1 MSKVIQTSLN
11 FLLGKESSEKK
22 TSKNFE
28 TKMNSVSKFN
38 YKFLAVFVGISSFLA
53 LPLVS
58 ISSAHAS
65 SSFEYQVQV
74 NTSLNVAVSSPTV
87 SLTLNPSITPFAS
100 TDLDVTVGTNNPWGY
115 RLYINA
121 DSTDLLNDTYADDA
135 YINTLSSSATESTF
149 TANKWGYRISKLST
163 GVTADDSITDTD
175 TKTNFYPFVS
185 DTLVG
190 QTSVPSNEA
199 NTKLTFGAKVNYER
213 PAGVYTLDF
222 TFRTVPTVTTLSMQD
237 LDGDVC
243 TTTPTIVTDSRD
255 GQSYAIARLE
265 DGKCWML
272 QNLKLGKNTDSIT
285 LTDADTNLAEGG
297 SFVLDNKR
305 TTSSTPVMP
314 GETVVVDGTNVH
326 NVYDHSAYLCT
337 DDYGCYYNW
346 YTATAGSGT
355 AATISSETSTVD
367 YSICPAGWTLP
378 TAEPLDSD
386 WTNLMRAYGLY
397 DGVHSSAEVAE
408 AVLVADPTTTT
419 ENINGQYIPGFLLG
433 AFYNGGGVYRVG
445 TGAYWSKTPVSSR
458 AQAMVGGFYLNGS
471 TGIVTVGSNKMNGNS
486 IRCLL
491 SES

>member
-28 TKMNSVSKFN
+28 TKMNSVSKFD
-38 YKFLAVFVGISSFLA
+38 YKLLAVFVGISSFLV
-53 LPLVS
+53 LPLIS
-58 ISSAHAS
+58 ISSASAS
-65 SSFEYQVQV
+65 SSFEYQVNV

-121 DSTDLLNDTYADDA
+121 DSTDLTNDTYADDA
-135 YINTLSSSATESTF
+135 YINTLSSSAAESTF
-149 TANKWGYRISKLST
+149 IANKWGYRISELST

-185 DTLVG
+185 DTLIG

-222 TFRTVPTVTTLSMQD
+222 TFKTVPTVTTLSMQD

-272 QNLKLGKNTDSIT
+272 QNLKLGKTADNIALTSADSNVDTGGFT
-285 LTDADTNLAEGG
+285 LSANEAGAEGK
-297 SFVLDNKR
+297 FPYVTR
-305 TTSSTPVMP
+305 TDD
-314 GETVVVDGTNVH
+314 TVAGDT
-326 NVYDHSAYLCT
+326 VYVKDKSEYYCT

-346 YTATAGSGT
+346 YTATAGSGKGEGST
-355 AATISSETSTVD
+355 ATGPNVTVD
-367 YSICPAGWTLP
+367 YSICPKGWSLP
-378 TAEPLDSD
+378 TGGSGGEFQALATAYSSSV
-386 WTNLMRAYGLY
+386 TNM
-397 DGVHSSAEVAE
+397 
-408 AVLVADPTTTT
+408 LVADPTTAK
-419 ENINGQYIPGFLLG
+419 ENINGQYTPGFLFSGAYVSGGALNLG
-433 AFYNGGGVYRVG
+433 ARGF
-445 TGAYWSKTPVSSR
+445 YWSRTS
-458 AQAMVGGFYLNGS
+458 YS
-471 TGIVTVGSNKMNGNS
+471 TGRAYLLGLNTSGVNPLGHDNKYPGFAV
-486 IRCLL
+486 RCLL
-491 SES
+491 SEPQS

>member
-1 MSKVIQTSLN
+1 MQPIRRNIKLKT
-11 FLLGKESSEKK
+11 FLSFVSS
-22 TSKNFE
+22 
-28 TKMNSVSKFN
+28 
-38 YKFLAVFVGISSFLA
+38 VGISSFLV

-65 SSFEYQVQV
+65 SSFEYQVNV

-121 DSTDLLNDTYADDA
+121 DSTDLTNDTYADDA

-149 TANKWGYRISKLST
+149 TANQWGYRISELST

-185 DTLVG
+185 DTLIG

-222 TFRTVPTVTTLSMQD
+222 TFRTVPTVTTLNMQD

-243 TTTPTIVTDSRD
+243 TATPTIVTDSRN

-272 QNLKLGKNTDSIT
+272 QNLKLGKNADTLALSSTDSNVSSGGFI
-285 LTDADTNLAEGG
+285 LNNKLADGKFPYQSIADPTTGG
-297 SFVLDNKR
+297 
-305 TTSSTPVMP
+305 TSYYY
-314 GETVVVDGTNVH
+314 DG
-326 NVYDHSAYLCT
+326 SAYYCT
-337 DDYGCYYNW
+337 EAYGCYYNS
-346 YTATAGSGT
+346 YTATAGSMT
-355 AATISSETSTVD
+355 SSTGPNTTVD
-367 YSICPAGWTLP
+367 YSICPKGWSLP
-378 TAEPLDSD
+378 TGGSGGEFETLA
-386 WTNLMRAYGLY
+386 TAYGY
-397 DGVHSSAEVAE
+397 GTDSGSTVAGKL
-408 AVLVADPTTTT
+408 LVASPTTTT
-419 ENINGQYIPGFLLG
+419 ENINGQYNPGLLLG
-433 AFYNGGGVYRVG
+433 GYYNSGGANYL
-445 TGAYWSKTPVSSR
+445 GASGLYWSRTS
-458 AQAMVGGFYLNGS
+458 YS
-471 TGIVTVGSNKMNGNS
+471 TGRAYYLDLNTSGVNPLRHNNKRNGFAV
-486 IRCLL
+486 RCLL
-491 SES
+491 QES